1 MSPRVGWSTVHFH
14 IILRQL
20 LVACDPK
27 LGGFLG
33 YNKYY
38 YHIFKIDK
46 CIRFKTV
53 SYPESYPLTQL
64 RNASHNNM
72 SVCPTITGR
81 EVLLPFEMVS

>member
-1 MSPRVGWSTVHFH
+1 MSPRVGWSTVQSH

-38 YHIFKIDK
+38 YHIFKINK

-53 SYPESYPLTQL
+53 SYQESYTLTHL
-64 RNASHNNM
+64 RNATYNKTP
-72 SVCPTITGR
+72 VCPTITSMR
-81 EVLLPFEMVS
+81 KFYDPSNS